1 MAYFLGR
8 DVNLAISTEQ
18 EAFGLKVTDQVLD
31 ITGTSTSD
39 ASDSDQIPPRVVGL
53 TTAGDTEEAEVMTI
67 TPSSVT
73 LQQYESLAADG
84 NHYISLTDM
93 DGDLH
98 VISFNDS
105 DAGSYVAPTTGE
117 LSGLTQATS
126 TVVEIDST
134 GIADDNTC
142 DTNGALGSGDTFGSN
157 PKIIKCDST
166 ANLYEGMG
174 VSGTGIAVSSVITQ
188 IDSATLF
195 RVNNDTTGSLNE
207 NVTDIAF
214 DTDTAAA
221 VAGAIRKA
229 INGSNIHNTKATS
242 GVGQIVVATTGQ
254 GTSAVVTLTARQAGS
269 ITGILRGSGDSDW
282 QSAIAVATSNQGV
295 TGDNKVSDITSLE
308 IGTGTMDEDITYM
321 GQRTGLKA
329 EIKNETSITITKKK
343 GKTGTANSIFY
354 YLFNEARCGIR
365 HTAGTIDADVGTTDA
380 SLALDNNQNMPQATT
395 DGTNFGYRVFIQLK
409 SGAEIMTIPNCCITD
424 YSVSLNSDGIT
435 EEVLTLYSNVRPT
448 VAATSTTTIS
458 AKADF

>member
-1 MAYFLGR
+1 M
-8 DVNLAISTEQ
+8 STEQ
-18 EAFGLKVTDQVLD
+18 EAFGLKMSSGVLD
-31 ITGTSTSD
+31 ITGT
-39 ASDSDQIPPRVVGL
+39 DSSIAADTDQIPPRVIGL
-53 TTAGDTEEAEVMTI
+53 TTAGASAEAEVMTI

-73 LQQYESLAADG
+73 LQQYESHAADG

-93 DGDLH
+93 DGELH

-105 DAGSYVAPTTGE
+105 DAGTYVAPTTGE

-126 TVVEIDST
+126 TIVEIDST

-142 DTNGALGSGDTFGSN
+142 DTNGGAGSGDAFGSN

-174 VSGTGIAVSSVITQ
+174 VSGTGIAGSSVITQ

-254 GTSAVVTLTARQAGS
+254 GTSAVVTLTARQEGS
-269 ITGILRGSGDSDW
+269 ITGIVRGTGDSDW

-295 TGDNKVSDITSLE
+295 TGDNFIPDITGLDITHGANE
-308 IGTGTMDEDITYM
+308 EDITYF
-321 GQRTGLKA
+321 GQRTALKA
-329 EIKNETSITITKKK
+329 ELKKETTVTITKKK
-343 GKTGTANSIFY
+343 GNGGHDIFP
-354 YLFNEARCGIR
+354 YLFNLARCGIR
-365 HTAGTIDADVGTTDA
+365 HTSGTIDADVGITDA
-380 SLALDNNQNMPQATT
+380 SVELDNNSTIPTAKSA
-395 DGTNFGYRVFIQLK
+395 GSNFGYRLYIQLK
-409 SGAEIMTIPNCCITD
+409 SGSEVMTVRNLCVTE
-424 YSVSLNSDGIT
+424 YTTTVSADGIQ
-435 EEVLTLYSNVRPT
+435 EESITLYSNVRPLVDT
-448 VAATSTTTIS
+448 TSKTEITS
-458 AKADF
+458 QVNF